1 MENGT
6 GSWSPNDVDFIRL
19 AYNDNEIRKS
29 FDKAVLGGV
38 SAYHSSA
45 TMDVSNDSLK
55 EDYDSV
61 GATVNGRKNNC
72 LADCVGIGTDYTL
85 GVGIT
90 QNFVNQDL
98 NSTVESGVNAGKA
111 SGGAERNGATTANPL
126 LQQTF
131 IRHIGNFDT
140 RNLVKVI

>member
-1 MENGT
+1 MEEKT
-6 GSWSPNDVDFIRL
+6 
-19 AYNDNEIRKS
+19 
-29 FDKAVLGGV
+29 
-38 SAYHSSA
+38 
-45 TMDVSNDSLK
+45 
-55 EDYDSV
+55 
-61 GATVNGRKNNC
+61 
-72 LADCVGIGTDYTL
+72 
-85 GVGIT
+85 IT